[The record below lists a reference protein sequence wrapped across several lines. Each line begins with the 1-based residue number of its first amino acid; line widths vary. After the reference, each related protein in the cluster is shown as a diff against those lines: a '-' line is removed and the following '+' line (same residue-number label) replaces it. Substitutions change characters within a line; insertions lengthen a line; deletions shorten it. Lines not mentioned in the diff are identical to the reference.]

1 MNRRMAAVLVAG
13 VVAWWA
19 VGARVAAHHSF
30 AAEYDRD
37 KPVTLVGTVT
47 KVEWMN
53 PHVYFYI
60 DVAGPA
66 SAAGH
71 WSIEG
76 GAPNSLYRAGWRKDS
91 LKIGDV
97 VTVDGY
103 LARDGTKLA
112 NMRTATFP
120 DGRSVLGGQQYY
132 GTGAPPPTAPKPP
145 PPGR

>member
-1 MNRRMAAVLVAG
+1 MNRSMLAVAVAITM
-13 VVAWWA
+13 V
-19 VGARVAAHHSF
+19 VGAASLRVIAHHSF

-37 KPVTLVGTVT
+37 KPIVLQGKVT
-47 KVEWMN
+47 KVEWAN
-53 PHVYFYI
+53 PHVYFYM

-66 SAAGH
+66 NTVAH

-91 LKIGDV
+91 LKVGDL

-103 LARDGTKLA
+103 LARDGSKLA
-112 NMRTATFP
+112 NMKTATFP
-120 DGRSVLGGQQYY
+120 DGRTVLGGQQYY
-132 GTGAPPPTAPKPP
+132 GTATTK

>member
-1 MNRRMAAVLVAG
+1 MNRRTLAAAVAMTMV
-13 VVAWWA
+13 
-19 VGARVAAHHSF
+19 VGAASLRVTAHHSF

-37 KPVTLVGTVT
+37 KPVVLHGKVT
-47 KVEWMN
+47 KVEWAN
-53 PHVYFYI
+53 PHVYFYM

-66 SAAGH
+66 NAVAH
-71 WSIEG
+71 WAIEG
-76 GAPNSLYRAGWRKDS
+76 GAPNSLYRAGWRMDS

-112 NMRTATFP
+112 NMKTATFP
-120 DGRSVLGGQQYY
+120 DGRTVLGGQQYY
-132 GTGAPPPTAPKPP
+132 GTTGK